1 MRRSASMSRR
11 RSLAALLERLG
22 GQEAADAWLLVSL
35 LALVIAVWGFVFV
48 ADLVAVGQAQPL
60 DERLIRAFR
69 APDDLRRPLGPDWLP
84 GTMRDITSL
93 GSAPV
98 LAICV
103 IAVAGALEV
112 RRLHHAVALLLAATV
127 GGILLN
133 ESLKDLFARP
143 RPELALRLT
152 EVRSQSFPSGH
163 AMLSAIIY
171 LTLAALLA
179 RLVEGRALRLYFVGL
194 AAFLTLLVGLSR
206 VYLGVHYP
214 SDVLAGW
221 AAGLAWALL
230 CWTAASHLQRRG
242 SLEPPR

>member
-1 MRRSASMSRR
+1 MSHR
-11 RSLAALLERLG
+11 RSLASVLERLS
-22 GQEAADAWLLVSL
+22 GQVGADAWLLVSL
-35 LALVIAVWGFVFV
+35 LALALAVWAFVFV

-69 APDDLRRPLGPDWLP
+69 APDDPSRPLGPDWLP

-98 LAICV
+98 LAIFV
-103 IAVAGALEV
+103 VAVAGALEV
-112 RRLHHAVALLLAATV
+112 RRQHHAVALLLAATV

-133 ESLKDLFARP
+133 ESLKDLFGRP

-152 EVRSQSFPSGH
+152 EVRSLSFPSGH

-171 LTLAALLA
+171 LTLAALLT
-179 RLVEGRALRLYFVGL
+179 RLVEGRALRVYFVAL
-194 AAFLTLLVGLSR
+194 AALLTLLVGLSR
-206 VYLGVHYP
+206 IYLGVHYP

-230 CWTAASHLQRRG
+230 CWTLASYLQRRG
-242 SLEPPR
+242 SVEAPK